1 MIIRMSRQTQFLSST
16 LSEGENTISRRG
28 EISFLFRTVE
38 YNSFFNRLHP
48 SISMHFLHTVVYA
61 FFMVLTRRICL
72 SIKSFFSW

>member
-1 MIIRMSRQTQFLSST
+1 MIIRMSRQAQFLSST

-48 SISMHFLHTVVYA
+48 SISIYFLHTVVMH
-61 FFMVLTRRICL
+61 FLWC
-72 SIKSFFSW
+72 